1 MYPADQRSSTNL
13 ASTDPVSTEPDQIET
28 LTAELDLDQ
37 LEKIRKTRLLQH
49 FFRAAM
55 LAHSFIMVLAIT
67 SLIFSPKMQTAIL
80 VGVGLAILLCYLA
93 GYQLNQT
100 GHYQVAS
107 WILLSAS
114 TFIIALNYW
123 TSPLTTVVMPL
134 AFMIPIVLGIVILN
148 TRGAVFLATGCF
160 LANFIVYA
168 VKRAGTGSG
177 DIVSSIQGGLLE
189 GALFAVIMVVLI
201 FPVKTAA
208 QQALDQNRRLQL
220 ALHRLHERQ
229 QAGQAVSQEVLSLAA
244 QLNTAANFQAGDS
257 RSQVTVVNQ
266 INTAVSELSAT
277 AVNIDELAAQVNQAV
292 KVMAEESRQI
302 ENTTARSVEQSE
314 KGLQIVQDNI
324 TASQEVARLYQRLLD
339 DMAELAAKNVKM
351 RLILDVLGA
360 IASQTHLLS
369 LNASIEAAGASQHG
383 ERFAV
388 VAQEVKNLA
397 SQSAAASKEIVGIVA
412 EIETATSEAVEAAR
426 QGYEQAAHMEEL
438 SAQSG
443 QIITRMGQIAKE
455 SQQQTES
462 ISRATSEV
470 AQFIVVIQAAT
481 AQQRSAS
488 QQVSEALEGL
498 HVIAQKGAQGSTEL
512 STTANGLENLSKHL
526 KQALNMKVMSTS

>member
-1 MYPADQRSSTNL
+1 MYPADQRSNTNSAL
-13 ASTDPVSTEPDQIET
+13 TDSGAAEPDQIET
-28 LTAELDLDQ
+28 LASELDLDQ
-37 LEKIRKTRLLQH
+37 LEKVRKTRLLQH
-49 FFRAAM
+49 FFRAAV
-55 LAHSFIMVLAIT
+55 LAHSFIMLLAIS
-67 SLIFSPKMQTAIL
+67 SLIFSPKIQTAIL
-80 VGVGLAILLCYLA
+80 VGAGLAILLCYLT
-93 GYQLNQT
+93 GYRLNQT
-100 GHYQVAS
+100 GHYQLAA
-107 WILLSAS
+107 WILLCAS
-114 TFIIALNYW
+114 TFIIAFSYW
-123 TSPLTTVVMPL
+123 TSLQTGGVMPL
-134 AFMIPIVLGIVILN
+134 AFMIPIVIGIVLLN
-148 TRGAVFLATGCF
+148 TRGALFLGTGCF

-168 VKRAGTGSG
+168 IKRAGSGG
-177 DIVSSIQGGLLE
+177 DIASSIQGGLLE

-220 ALHRLHERQ
+220 ALHRLQERQ

-257 RSQVTVVNQ
+257 RSQVAVVNQ

-292 KVMAEESRQI
+292 EVMAGESRQI
-302 ENTTARSVEQSE
+302 ENTTVRSVEQSE
-314 KGLQIVQDNI
+314 KGLEIVQDNI

-351 RLILDVLGA
+351 RLILDVLGS

-412 EIETATSEAVEAAR
+412 EIETATAEAVEAAR
-426 QGYEQAAHMEEL
+426 QGYQQAAHMEEL

-443 QIITRMGQIAKE
+443 QVITRMGQIAKE
-455 SQQQTES
+455 SQQQAES
-462 ISRATSEV
+462 ISQATSEV
-470 AQFIVVIQAAT
+470 AQFITVIQAAT
-481 AQQRSAS
+481 TQQRSAS

-526 KQALNMKVMSTS
+526 KQALSMRVMSTSQ